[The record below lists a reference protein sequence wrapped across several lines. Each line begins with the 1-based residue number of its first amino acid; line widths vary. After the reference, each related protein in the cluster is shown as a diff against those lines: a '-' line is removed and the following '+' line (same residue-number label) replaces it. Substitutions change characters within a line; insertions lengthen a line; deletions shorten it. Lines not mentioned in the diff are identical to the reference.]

1 MPFDELWRWVVS
13 QKLCTPVAKLC
24 KPTVEVLMIGRLINF
39 ARITKTESPNAEPA
53 QASSSGSNSKEAE
66 LMQ

>member
-1 MPFDELWRWVVS
+1 VSHKLSNPF
-13 QKLCTPVAKLC
+13 AKFC
-24 KPTVEVLMIGRLINF
+24 KSTVEVLMIGRLINF
-39 ARITKTESPNAEPA
+39 GRITKTESPNAEPA